1 MAARI
6 GNALVDKIFD
16 SSDASKAFKTSWNQ
30 GREFVLYGLT
40 GLESLLFPTGVGSH
54 SCNYSALDITL
65 VKVITG
71 A

>member
-30 GREFVLYGLT
+30 GREFVLYGLIAL
-40 GLESLLFPTGVGSH
+40 GKKRSSQLSKNLVSI
-54 SCNYSALDITL
+54 NYSFIIYID
-65 VKVITG
+65 
-71 A
+71 

>member
-30 GREFVLYGLT
+30 GREFVLYGLI
-40 GLESLLFPTGVGSH
+40 
-54 SCNYSALDITL
+54 ALG
-65 VKVITG
+65 KK
-71 A
+71 

>member
-30 GREFVLYGLT
+30 GREFVLYGLIAL
-40 GLESLLFPTGVGSH
+40 GKKGS
-54 SCNYSALDITL
+54 SKLSKNLIPITF
-65 VKVITG
+65 IIYID
-71 A
+71 